1 MQIDEFINA
10 ACPLMAEM
18 APPWYFAAS
27 TKERGRALGLDTL
40 HFYFLGRGGVL
51 GDVEAPVVTSAFGY
65 FKAAIIDQ
73 FWGEGRAV
81 AEPRQAG
88 RAYMECCAEVGSAS
102 LGEVEGIEAFC
113 EAAGAIN
120 DAADKAGL
128 ALYAGISAEPLA
140 DDPAG
145 RALQLASVLRELR
158 GSAHLVAVLASHLDP
173 KVAHFIRRPEA
184 FAMFGWTEEETPV
197 VTEAER
203 TQLAAADRLT
213 DQLIAPAFSVLDD
226 ASRPAMVATL
236 ERMKAA
242 LTAP

>member
-1 MQIDEFINA
+1 MQTDQLINA
-10 ACPLMAEM
+10 ACPLMADM
-18 APPWYFAAS
+18 AAPWYFAAT
-27 TKERGRALGLDTL
+27 TKERGRAMGLDTL

-51 GDVEAPVVTSAFGY
+51 GDVETPVVTSAFGY
-65 FKAAIIDQ
+65 FKPTIIDQ
-73 FWGEGRAV
+73 FWGEARAI
-81 AEPRQAG
+81 ADPRQAG
-88 RAYMECCAEVGSAS
+88 RAYMECCGEFGSAR
-102 LGEVEGIEAFC
+102 LGDVEGIEAFC

-184 FAMFGWTEEETPV
+184 FAMFGWSPEETPV
-197 VTEAER
+197 VTEAELA
-203 TQLAAADRLT
+203 QLAAADQLT
-213 DQLIAPAFSVLDD
+213 DELLTPAFSVLDD
-226 ASRPAMVATL
+226 ASRTAMVATL
-236 ERMKAA
+236 ERIKAA
-242 LTAP
+242 LAA